1 MSNALGDRNFADDIK
16 TKNVLTLLG
25 FVLFLLDVFSHF
37 WIA

>member
-1 MSNALGDRNFADDIK
+1 MSSALGDRNFAGDMK
-16 TKNVLTLLG
+16 KNILTLLG